1 MSTVD
6 TVLVLPDFLRLFPCE
21 MREKEFK
28 SAPATFGLFLPHLSD
43 ERRAIVSVQYKRST
57 VRAEYHL
64 DRGHVRTSCIW
75 KVYLV
80 KKLSELNMRN
90 KLL

>member
-6 TVLVLPDFLRLFPCE
+6 TVLVLPDFLRLFSCE

-28 SAPATFGLFLPHLSD
+28 SAQATFGLSLPHLSD
-43 ERRAIVSVQYKRST
+43 ERRAIISLKYKRTT
-57 VRAEYHL
+57 VRVEYHL
-64 DRGHVRTSCIW
+64 DRGHVRTSCMW
-75 KVYLV
+75 KGYLV
-80 KKLSELNMRN
+80 KKLSLLNMRN